1 METLSS
7 LLMIAAGVVFII
19 LLIKILSAPIR
30 WIFKLLLNALLGFVV
45 LFIFNFFGD
54 FIGITIPITL
64 VSALITG
71 FFGVPGVVSMNI
83 SGTSSPRMVI
93 ALSILP

>member
-7 LLMIAAGVVFII
+7 LFMLAAAVVFVI

-30 WIFKLLLNALLGFVV
+30 WIFKLALNAGLGFVV
-45 LFIFNFFGD
+45 LFIFNFFGE
-54 FIGITIPITL
+54 FIGISVPITL

-71 FFGVPGVVSMNI
+71 FFGVPGVVFL
-83 SGTSSPRMVI
+83 V
-93 ALSILP
+93 LLQVFL

>member
-7 LLMIAAGVVFII
+7 LLMIAAGVVFVI
-19 LLIKILSAPIR
+19 LLIRILAAPIK
-30 WIFKLLLNALLGFVV
+30 WIFKLALNALLGFVV

-54 FIGITIPITL
+54 FIGLSVPITL

-71 FFGVPGVVSMNI
+71 FFGVPGVVF
-83 SGTSSPRMVI
+83 
-93 ALSILP
+93 LILYQFLF

>member
-7 LLMIAAGVVFII
+7 LLMIGASILFVI

-30 WIFKLLLNALLGFVV
+30 FIFKMALNALLGFVV

-54 FIGITIPITL
+54 FVGLNIPITL

-71 FFGVPGVVSMNI
+71 FFGVPGVLFLV
-83 SGTSSPRMVI
+83 
-93 ALSILP
+93 LLQILF

>member
-7 LLMIAAGVVFII
+7 ILMLGAAVVFVI

-30 WIFKLLLNALLGFVV
+30 FIFKMALNALLGFVV

-54 FIGITIPITL
+54 FIGLNIPVTL

-71 FFGVPGVVSMNI
+71 FFGVPGVLFLV
-83 SGTSSPRMVI
+83 
-93 ALSILP
+93 LLQILF

>member
-45 LFIFNFFGD
+45 LFIINFFGE

-71 FFGVPGVVSMNI
+71 FFGVPGVVF
-83 SGTSSPRMVI
+83 
-93 ALSILP
+93 LILFQILF